1 MNKKTIITI
10 LLALVAMAG
19 QGQVPLESV
28 KELTMK
34 SEYFNH
40 ERQVLIYTPNNYPN
54 FDQTYYDVIYVFD
67 AQDRTMFDLVH
78 CLLNIACKPD
88 PDGGRSTNFII
99 VGICSPTLWDINY
112 FRNHDY
118 LPMPLHGNNGLFKEG
133 YYYGKSP
140 DLKKFVKNE
149 LMPYVKTHY
158 RTSGRSLAIGH
169 SLSAS
174 FVLDAMITDD
184 LFDDYIAISPNCCY
198 DEYRLA
204 TDIEN
209 HQFKNR
215 KAPRF
220 IYTSMSGE
228 IDDGPEYWGDDW
240 KAGWERVSAVLKDKS
255 HFPENTVTSVHTFPG
270 YGHYNGFMP
279 SLTAALNDYIV
290 FGAKNLVSYVG
301 EETCPVHIEL
311 HGREPHGHHLHHW
324 QSGCAGQLGSEGRQD
339 DAQQRQRRLHRPP
352 SASAR
357 TVQVHP
363 RQLGARGHHLQ
374 CRCGQPNHSRCR
386 ACHPRV
392 PSLGEESVDGRVK
405 KMK

>member
-10 LLALVAMAG
+10 LLALVAVAG
-19 QGQVPLESV
+19 QAQVPLESV

-40 ERQVLIYTPNNYPN
+40 ERQVLIYTPGGYQQ

-67 AQDRTMFDLVH
+67 AQDRTIFDLVH
-78 CLLNIACKPD
+78 CLLNMACKPD
-88 PDGGRSTNFII
+88 PDGGRSTSFII

-118 LPMPLHGNNGLFKEG
+118 LPMPLHGNTGLFKEG

-158 RTSGRSLAIGH
+158 RTSGRSLGIGH

-255 HFPENTVTSVHTFPG
+255 HFPENTVTSVHT
-270 YGHYNGFMP
+270 
-279 SLTAALNDYIV
+279 SALNDYIV

-301 EETCPVHIEL
+301 EETYPVHIEL
-311 HGREPHGHHLHHW
+311 RGKNLTDTIYITGNQNALANWEAKGVKMTLT
-324 QSGCAGQLGSEGRQD
+324 SDSIASIDL
-339 DAQQRQRRLHRPP
+339 RLHLP
-352 SASAR
+352 AQFKF
-357 TVQVHP
+357 T
-363 RQLGARGHHLQ
+363 RGSWE
-374 CRCGQPNHSRCR
+374 REAIISNADTGNHIIHDAEHATRIYR
-386 ACHPRV
+386 LWERDPWMGGH
-392 PSLGEESVDGRVK
+392 
-405 KMK
+405 

>member
-1 MNKKTIITI
+1 MNKKTIITV
-10 LLALVAMAG
+10 LLVLVTIAG
-19 QGQVPLESV
+19 QAQVPLESV

-40 ERQVLIYTPNNYPN
+40 ERQLLIYTPDNYPN

-88 PDGGRSTNFII
+88 PDGGRSTSFII

-118 LPMPLHGNNGLFKEG
+118 LPMPLHGNNGLFREG

-158 RTSGRSLAIGH
+158 RTSGRSLGIGH

-220 IYTSMSGE
+220 IYASMSGE
-228 IDDGPEYWGDDW
+228 IDSEPEYWG
-240 KAGWERVSAVLKDKS
+240 
-255 HFPENTVTSVHTFPG
+255 
-270 YGHYNGFMP
+270 
-279 SLTAALNDYIV
+279 
-290 FGAKNLVSYVG
+290 
-301 EETCPVHIEL
+301 
-311 HGREPHGHHLHHW
+311 
-324 QSGCAGQLGSEGRQD
+324 
-339 DAQQRQRRLHRPP
+339 
-352 SASAR
+352 
-357 TVQVHP
+357 
-363 RQLGARGHHLQ
+363 
-374 CRCGQPNHSRCR
+374 
-386 ACHPRV
+386 
-392 PSLGEESVDGRVK
+392 
-405 KMK
+405 

>member
-1 MNKKTIITI
+1 MNKKALITI
-10 LLALVAMAG
+10 LLTLALPVAAWA
-19 QGQVPLESV
+19 QLESV

-40 ERQVLIYTPNNYPN
+40 ERQVLIYTPGGYQQ

-88 PDGGRSTNFII
+88 PDGGRSMSFII

-112 FRNHDY
+112 SRNDDY
-118 LPMPLHGNNGLFKEG
+118 LPMPLHGNNGLFQEG
-133 YYYGKSP
+133 YHYGRST

-149 LMPYVKTHY
+149 LMPYVATHY
-158 RTSGRSLAIGH
+158 RTSGRSLGIGH

-174 FVLDAMITDD
+174 FVLDAMVTDD

-220 IYTSMSGE
+220 IYASMSGE
-228 IDDGPEYWGDDW
+228 IDSGPDYWGDEW
-240 KAGWERVSAVLKDKS
+240 KTGWERVS
-255 HFPENTVTSVHTFPG
+255 TF
-270 YGHYNGFMP
+270 
-279 SLTAALNDYIV
+279 I
-290 FGAKNLVSYVG
+290 K
-301 EETCPVHIEL
+301 
-311 HGREPHGHHLHHW
+311 
-324 QSGCAGQLGSEGRQD
+324 
-339 DAQQRQRRLHRPP
+339 
-352 SASAR
+352 
-357 TVQVHP
+357 
-363 RQLGARGHHLQ
+363 
-374 CRCGQPNHSRCR
+374 
-386 ACHPRV
+386 
-392 PSLGEESVDGRVK
+392 
-405 KMK
+405 

>member
-1 MNKKTIITI
+1 
-10 LLALVAMAG
+10 
-19 QGQVPLESV
+19 
-28 KELTMK
+28 MK

-40 ERQVLIYTPNNYPN
+40 ERQVLIYTPGGYQQ

-67 AQDRTMFDLVH
+67 AQCREMFDLVH
-78 CLLNIACKPD
+78 CLLNMACKPD
-88 PDGGRSTNFII
+88 PDGGRSTSFII
-99 VGICSPTLWDINY
+99 VGICSPNLWDINY

-158 RTSGRSLAIGH
+158 RTSGRSLGIGH

-184 LFDDYIAISPNCCY
+184 LFDDYIAISPNCYY

-220 IYTSMSGE
+220 IYASMSGE
-228 IDDGPEYWGDDW
+228 IDDGPDYWGDEW
-240 KAGWERVSAVLKDKS
+240 KAGWERVSKFLKDKS
-255 HFPENTVTSVHTFPG
+255 HFSENTVTSVQTFPG

-301 EETCPVHIEL
+301 EETYPVHIEL
-311 HGREPHGHHLHHW
+311 RGKNLTDPIYITGN
-324 QSGCAGQLGSEGRQD
+324 QD
-339 DAQQRQRRLHRPP
+339 VLANWEAKSIKMKIISDSIASIDLRLHLP
-352 SASAR
+352 AQFKF
-357 TVQVHP
+357 T
-363 RQLGARGHHLQ
+363 RGSWE
-374 CRCGQPNHSRCR
+374 REATISNADAGNHIIHD
-386 ACHPRV
+386 AEHTTRV
-392 PSLGEESVDGRVK
+392 YRLWERNQWTGGE
-405 KMK
+405 

>member
-1 MNKKTIITI
+1 MNKKTIIII
-10 LLALVAMAG
+10 LLVLVTIAG
-19 QGQVPLESV
+19 QAQVPLESV

-40 ERQVLIYTPNNYPN
+40 ERQVLIYTPGGYQQ

-67 AQDRTMFDLVH
+67 AQCREMFDLVH
-78 CLLNIACKPD
+78 CLLNMACKPD
-88 PDGGRSTNFII
+88 PDGGRSTSFII

-118 LPMPLHGNNGLFKEG
+118 LPMPLHGNTGLFKEG

-158 RTSGRSLAIGH
+158 RTSGRSLGIGH

-311 HGREPHGHHLHHW
+311 RGRNLTDDIYITGN
-324 QSGCAGQLGSEGRQD
+324 QNALGNWEAKGVKMTLNSD
-339 DAQQRQRRLHRPP
+339 SVAFIDLRLHLP
-352 SASAR
+352 AQFKF
-357 TVQVHP
+357 T
-363 RQLGARGHHLQ
+363 RGSWE
-374 CRCGQPNHSRCR
+374 REAIISNADTGNHIIHDAEHATRIYR
-386 ACHPRV
+386 LWERDPWM
-392 PSLGEESVDGRVK
+392 GE
-405 KMK
+405 

>member
-19 QGQVPLESV
+19 QAQVPLESV

-40 ERQVLIYTPNNYPN
+40 ERQLLIYTPDNYPN

-88 PDGGRSTNFII
+88 PDGGKSTNFII

-169 SLSAS
+169 SL
-174 FVLDAMITDD
+174 
-184 LFDDYIAISPNCCY
+184 
-198 DEYRLA
+198 R
-204 TDIEN
+204 
-209 HQFKNR
+209 
-215 KAPRF
+215 
-220 IYTSMSGE
+220 
-228 IDDGPEYWGDDW
+228 
-240 KAGWERVSAVLKDKS
+240 
-255 HFPENTVTSVHTFPG
+255 
-270 YGHYNGFMP
+270 
-279 SLTAALNDYIV
+279 
-290 FGAKNLVSYVG
+290 
-301 EETCPVHIEL
+301 
-311 HGREPHGHHLHHW
+311 
-324 QSGCAGQLGSEGRQD
+324 
-339 DAQQRQRRLHRPP
+339 
-352 SASAR
+352 
-357 TVQVHP
+357 
-363 RQLGARGHHLQ
+363 
-374 CRCGQPNHSRCR
+374 
-386 ACHPRV
+386 
-392 PSLGEESVDGRVK
+392 
-405 KMK
+405 